1 MTKKRQ
7 GYSYQ
12 EVVFIDGY
20 NMINKNTLKAILN
33 KNSIKEWQYF
43 QQDNVSLRW
52 LPLIKLKE
60 YNGYL
65 GLSSEG
71 DWVFVKEG
79 GMKVLDQI
87 DNFFVVH
94 PLLKNKRTDLIK
106 QFLAALTDFGLP
118 SVILKTFPF
127 DNLIVSAI
135 DDSPQWVDRA
145 IEWLDEGYPPN
156 DMIAEAFSKRG
167 LIPTVVRRWQNDRI
181 EKITQTG

>member
-1 MTKKRQ
+1 
-7 GYSYQ
+7 
-12 EVVFIDGY
+12 
-20 NMINKNTLKAILN
+20 MISKNTLKAILN
-33 KNSIKEWQYF
+33 NNNTKKWQYF
-43 QQDNVSLRW
+43 KQENVSQRW

-71 DWVFVKEG
+71 DWVFVKPG
-79 GMKVLDQI
+79 GLKVLDQI
-87 DNFFVVH
+87 DNFVH
-94 PLLKNKRTDLIK
+94 PLLKHKRTELIK
-106 QFLAALTDFGLP
+106 QLLAALNDFGLP

-135 DDSPQWVDRA
+135 DDSPQWVARA
-145 IEWLDEGYPPN
+145 IEWLDQGYPPN

-167 LIPTVVRRWQNDRI
+167 LIPSAVRRWQNERL